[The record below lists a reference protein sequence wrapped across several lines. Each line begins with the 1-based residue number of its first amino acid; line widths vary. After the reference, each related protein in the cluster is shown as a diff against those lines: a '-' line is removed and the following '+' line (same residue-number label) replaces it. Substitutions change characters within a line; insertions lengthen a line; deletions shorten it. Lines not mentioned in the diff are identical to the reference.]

1 MYLSLRM
8 TKTLVLAFCLIL
20 SLLNNPPVC
29 PPTSQSIGVWRLFLQ
44 IFAKNIFAKLNVSKN
59 ANKRR
64 MRNFETFTFCV
75 SEWVSV
81 CVRCLYGRNVK
92 TLSCGWRRSRISMCD
107 MTKRLTIWGGRGRLS
122 VYLALFLAGFWQR
135 LHHRQTC
142 VPTSQVYGIHCLPPP
157 TSWEAF

>member
-1 MYLSLRM
+1 MIMLFKCYWCFVCHYYKHTCYSSAIVKHLLLHFNALTLTLCISLSLRM

-20 SLLNNPPVC
+20 SLLNSPSVC

-75 SEWVSV
+75 SEWVCV
-81 CVRCLYGRNVK
+81 C
-92 TLSCGWRRSRISMCD
+92 TLSLWEERQN
-107 MTKRLTIWGGRGRLS
+107 TFVW
-122 VYLALFLAGFWQR
+122 LA
-135 LHHRQTC
+135 
-142 VPTSQVYGIHCLPPP
+142 
-157 TSWEAF
+157 AFANLNVWYD